1 MTMAASKD
9 ALMGITSLSSKFG
22 VKETL
27 DKLEGVLRS
36 KGITIYGRIDQQ
48 AEAKK
53 AGLELRALEL
63 LLFGNPK
70 AGIPLMQQEPLSG
83 LDLPLKVLAWE
94 GEDGKVWLSYTN
106 FSYLQSRFG
115 LPQELIDKISG
126 VELLIKNVLGI
137 S

>member
-1 MTMAASKD
+1 MPMENSKD
-9 ALMGITSLSSKFG
+9 ASMGFASLSSKYA
-22 VKETL
+22 VKETM
-27 DKLEGVLRS
+27 DKMESALRS

-53 AGLELRALEL
+53 AGLEIKALEL

-70 AGIPLMQQEPLSG
+70 VGIPLIMQEPLSA
-83 LDLPLKVLAWE
+83 LDLPLKILVWE
-94 GEDGKVWLSYTN
+94 GEDGQVWVSYNN
-106 FSYLQSRFG
+106 FSYLQKRWS

-126 VELLIKNVLGI
+126 VEMLINHVLDI